1 MIPFAVMAE
10 CFAKGVSLAIAAYW
24 VWKKYQENGGDYNG

>member
-1 MIPFAVMAE
+1 MIALAVMAE

-24 VWKKYQENGGDYNG
+24 MWKKYQEQE